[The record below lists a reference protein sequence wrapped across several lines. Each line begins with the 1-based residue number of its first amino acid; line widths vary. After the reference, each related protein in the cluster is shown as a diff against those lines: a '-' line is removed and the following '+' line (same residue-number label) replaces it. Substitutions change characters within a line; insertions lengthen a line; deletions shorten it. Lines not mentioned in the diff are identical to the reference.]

1 MRPLR
6 AAKRIIPA
14 AVSAAVTVSEETG
27 GSVLD
32 DGFMSVPEC
41 ADFLRVSR
49 SSIYLMMEQGKLAF
63 AKFGKSRRVPR
74 RSLMQLAQECMTREE
89 HES

>member
-14 AVSAAVTVSEETG
+14 AVSAAAAESG
-27 GSVLD
+27 DVLD
-32 DGFMSVPEC
+32 AGFMSVPEC

-49 SSIYLMMEQGKLAF
+49 SKIYLMMGQGKLPF

-74 RSLMQLAQECMTREE
+74 RALMQLAQECMTAR
-89 HES
+89 